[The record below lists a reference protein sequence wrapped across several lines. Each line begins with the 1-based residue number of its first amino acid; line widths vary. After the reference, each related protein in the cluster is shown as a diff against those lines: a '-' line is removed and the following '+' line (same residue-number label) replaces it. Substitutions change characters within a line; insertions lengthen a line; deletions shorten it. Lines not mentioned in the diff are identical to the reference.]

1 MEESAV
7 KESKYR
13 AVHVAARRAR
23 QLQSGS
29 SPMVPNRSSKATRI
43 AQDELQAGLISYI
56 VPEGPSRKEL
66 GLPAGYTPS
75 QNWPMMISLHDAS
88 EGRGQTAFRRGYNQT
103 HEGHGRRYRRNCC
116 L

>member
-1 MEESAV
+1 MEEPAV

-43 AQDELQAGLISYI
+43 AQDELQAGLINYT

-66 GLPAGYTPS
+66 GLPAGYTP
-75 QNWPMMISLHDAS
+75 ILH
-88 EGRGQTAFRRGYNQT
+88 T
-103 HEGHGRRYRRNCC
+103 
-116 L
+116 